1 MAKKT
6 IAQQLEALQGKLEEV
21 DWRFKNEL
29 EEFVKQAGFIV
40 ALDNEKD
47 AVEAEIQ
54 AFKEAN
60 DLLPKPEKK
69 NEDDL
74 EDDNQ

>member
-6 IAQQLEALQGKLEEV
+6 VEQQLEALQGKLEEV
-21 DWRFKNEL
+21 DWRYKNEL

-60 DLLPKPEKK
+60 DLLPKLEKK
-69 NEDDL
+69 EEEPL
-74 EDDNQ
+74 EDDN